1 MKEPADSTKDQHEE
15 DPGFYGA
22 WEGGHLAR
30 VGLPGASFSVL
41 SSGTAG
47 LWPESLERGF
57 PQVLHHLSKQ
67 DSDTVGLGCGVLRF
81 YHTPRVPLLHLF
93 ENEGLGTCSSTGG
106 LFGRRQAERG

>member
-1 MKEPADSTKDQHEE
+1 MTEPGRAGTW
-15 DPGFYGA
+15 P
-22 WEGGHLAR
+22 

-41 SSGTAG
+41 GSGTAG

-67 DSDTVGLGCGVLRF
+67 DSDTVGLGCGVLHF

-93 ENEGLGTCSSTGG
+93 ENEGFGTCSSTGG

>member
-1 MKEPADSTKDQHEE
+1 MTEPGRAGTW
-15 DPGFYGA
+15 P
-22 WEGGHLAR
+22 

-41 SSGTAG
+41 GSGTAG

-67 DSDTVGLGCGVLRF
+67 DSDSVGLGCGVLHF
-81 YHTPRVPLLHLF
+81 YHTPRVLLLHLF
-93 ENEGLGTCSSTGG
+93 ENEGFGTCSSTGG